1 MACRGGGCTQPF
13 LSKFLGKGDGAFMEI
28 AFAIWQAVAE
38 TYAAFAADLSFV
50 LAVVEALLLSWQH
63 SIKK

>member
-1 MACRGGGCTQPF
+1 
-13 LSKFLGKGDGAFMEI
+13 MEI

-38 TYAAFAADLSFV
+38 TYAALAADLSFILV
-50 LAVVEALLLSWQH
+50 AVEALLLSWQH